1 MPIRFRL
8 AVLVLAVACSTSS
21 RSISIGAQAGGGS
34 VGRFH
39 DFVDSVRVAEG
50 WPGLAVIVVRDTG
63 TPLVVATGVR
73 RVGSSDPLLSTDRMH
88 IGSNGKAI
96 TATLVG
102 ALVQRHEMRLETT
115 VIDAFPELAATMAS
129 AYKSVTVRQLLAHA
143 GGVAPYTTGEGF
155 DVLRKLQ
162 GSPSEQ
168 RAAFAK
174 LLLQAPP
181 AFPPGTRHE
190 YSNAGV
196 ALAGAMAERATGRSF
211 HDLVQDLV
219 FGPLGGRIAFGHPAA
234 DDPHQPW
241 GHDRGL
247 FGRIHSVSPTNKD
260 YDIPIAL
267 EPAGD
272 MSPTL
277 PDYGRFIQ
285 LHLRGLRGREGVLTA
300 ATIRAL
306 HTPVAP
312 FDSATGFG
320 LGWGI
325 YTRDG
330 YETHGHSGSEGSF
343 YSIVA
348 LQPERNLGLAIL
360 TNLGSDDVAKA
371 MGRVRLA
378 ITARYLAE

>member
-8 AVLVLAVACSTSS
+8 AVLGVACVASACRQSPVV
-21 RSISIGAQAGGGS
+21 QAGVES
-34 VGRFH
+34 VPLH
-39 DFVDSVRVAEG
+39 DFIDSIRVAEG
-50 WPGLAVIVVRDTG
+50 WPGLAVIIVRDTG
-63 TPLVVATGVR
+63 TPVVIATGVR

-96 TATLVG
+96 TATIVG
-102 ALVQRHEMRLETT
+102 ALIERHAMTLATT
-115 VIDAFPELAATMAS
+115 VVDAFPELAATMAP

-174 LLLQAPP
+174 LVLKAPP
-181 AFPPGTRHE
+181 HFPPGTRHE

-196 ALAGAMAERATGRSF
+196 ALAGAMAERASGRSF
-211 HDLVQDLV
+211 HELVQELV

-234 DDPHQPW
+234 DDPHQPL

-247 FGRIHSVSPTNKD
+247 FGRIHSVSPTDKD
-260 YDIPIAL
+260 FDIPIAL

-285 LHLRGLRGREGVLTA
+285 LHLRGLRGGDGVLAA

-325 YTRDG
+325 YTREG
-330 YETHGHSGSEGSF
+330 YETHGHAGSEGSF
-343 YSIVA
+343 YSIVV
-348 LQPERNLGLAIL
+348 LQPERNFGLAIL
-360 TNLGSDDVAKA
+360 TNLGSDDVGKA
-371 MGRVRLA
+371 MGRLRLA
-378 ITARYLAE
+378 ITNRYLAE